1 MTIGSNPEIPADSHI
16 RKCPA
21 FYIEDL
27 EDLFDDEEAPAN
39 IIEDE
44 TNNDESVK
52 KENQLILGHAKQKVR
67 RMNDK
72 LMVIQKLFS
81 MNVS

>member
-21 FYIEDL
+21 FYIEDFTQHWVSEL
-27 EDLFDDEEAPAN
+27 KNLFDDEAAPTN

-44 TNNDESVK
+44 TNNDESK
-52 KENQLILGHAKQKVR
+52 KKKIN
-67 RMNDK
+67 
-72 LMVIQKLFS
+72 
-81 MNVS
+81 